1 MADTS
6 VGIALNLAVKGLA
19 NIDMCGASMKKLAL
33 SIKGA
38 GKEARYLMKELK
50 QIKENN
56 LRLDGIKRQMD
67 GFKSQVMERA
77 ATAVSLAMPVKF
89 AIDYESAMV
98 NVKKYIEFES
108 EEQFKQI
115 GSEIKQLSS
124 HLGVGFTEI
133 ADIAASGGQ
142 QGLKANEIMDYT
154 KLVTKLGVAFDMSGK
169 DAGDAAAYVMNN
181 FKLSVKELEKLGNQ
195 MNFLDDKMS
204 MVKANELFNILNR
217 TSSNANIL
225 GLSAD
230 STAALGASLLSVG
243 KAPEVA
249 STALNSMFNALANL
263 DGQDEK
269 FHKALNKM
277 GMDAQYLKNA
287 LKKDAATALQE
298 FILAISNV
306 KGDEQMG
313 VLTDMFGKQF
323 SDDLGS
329 LAVNKDILN
338 NAFNLIKQ
346 DSSKSLDEALKLKL
360 KTTKSSLER
369 LINSLKN
376 LGVNI
381 GSVLLPPLATL
392 ADGLAKVSNWLSEL
406 TEKSPIVSKII
417 SGLGVAIMGFAV
429 ILPAVGYAAAF
440 VSGGLLR
447 LKNVF
452 LLLKIEASLA
462 TIKLKRLTAALWLKD
477 KAMKAL
483 TATTKLLTSAM
494 KALGKF
500 IKGAFWVAGKALV
513 LAYNVALNTLKFTVG
528 AASKAF
534 KFLAIGIRAI
544 SAAMMANPL
553 GLILGSIAVVAGIII
568 ANWDKVKAWFM
579 AFIEWLRPI
588 WEPTINGIKQIWN
601 EVGSFFSFITDGWKA
616 IFSGVADFMATV
628 FQEPVEWIKGLF
640 EPLFNWL
647 VEKFSWVGSALDG
660 IKSGVKTA
668 LGWVRLGGDEQSYDT
683 PNGGF
688 SSGGGLIS
696 SSFSPAAQ
704 YQAAAMTASGATI
717 NVNFSGGINIATNNG
732 KFDMSEFERQ
742 LVSSVKRAL
751 KTDEMNAKNRSIIG
765 Q

>member
-19 NIDMCGASMKKLAL
+19 NIDICSASMKKLAL

-38 GKEARYLMKELK
+38 GKQARYLMKELK
-50 QIKENN
+50 QIKANN
-56 LRLDGIKRQMD
+56 LKLDGIKKQMD
-67 GFKSQVMERA
+67 GFKSQFMERA
-77 ATAVSLAMPVKF
+77 ATAVSLALPVKF
-89 AIDYESAMV
+89 AIDFESAMV
-98 NVKKYIEFES
+98 DVKKYIEFES
-108 EEQFKQI
+108 DEQFKQL
-115 GSEIKQLSS
+115 GGEIKELSS
-124 HLGVGFTEI
+124 SLGVGFDEL
-133 ADIAASGGQ
+133 AAIAASGGQ
-142 QGLKANEIMDYT
+142 QGLKADQIIDYT
-154 KLVTKLGVAFDMSGK
+154 RLVSKLGVAFDMSGR

-181 FKLSVKELEKLGNQ
+181 FKLGIKELEKLGNQ

-204 MVKANELFNILNR
+204 MVKSSELFNILNR
-217 TSSNANIL
+217 TSSNANLL

-230 STAALGASLLSVG
+230 SAAALGASLLSVG

-249 STALNSMFNALANL
+249 STALNSMYNALANL

-287 LKKDAATALQE
+287 IKKDAATAVQD

-329 LAVNKDILN
+329 LVVNKDILN

-346 DSSKSLDEALKLKL
+346 DSSKSELKL

-369 LINSLKN
+369 LTNAIKN

-392 ADGLAKVSNWLSEL
+392 ADALAKASNWLSDL
-406 TEKSPIVSKII
+406 TEKSPFLSKVI

-429 ILPAVGYAAAF
+429 ILPTIGYAAAF
-440 VSGGLLR
+440 VSSGLIR

-452 LLLKIEASLA
+452 LLLKIETALL
-462 TIKLKRLTAALWLKD
+462 TIKTKGFTAALWLKD

-513 LAYNVALNTLKFTVG
+513 LSYNVALNTLKFTAG
-528 AASKAF
+528 AVSKAF

-553 GLILGSIAVVAGIII
+553 SLILGSIAVVAGIII
-568 ANWDKVKAWFM
+568 TNWDKVKAWFI
-579 AFIEWLRPI
+579 AFIEWLRPV
-588 WEPTINGIKQIWN
+588 WEPIIGGIKQIWR
-601 EVGSFFSFITDGWKA
+601 EVGSFFGFIFDGWKA
-616 IFSGVADFMATV
+616 IFSGVAKFIAAV

-647 VEKFSWVGSALDG
+647 AEKFSWVGSALDG

-668 LGWVRLGGDEQSYDT
+668 LGWVGLGGDEQSYDT

-688 SSGGGLIS
+688 GSGGGLIS
-696 SSFSPAAQ
+696 SSFSHAAQ
-704 YQAAAMTASGATI
+704 YQAAAMTTNGSTI
-717 NVNFSGGINIATNNG
+717 NVNFSGDFNIATSSG
-732 KFDMSEFERQ
+732 KFDLAEFERQ
-742 LVSSVKRAL
+742 LVASVKRAL
-751 KTDEMNAKNRSIIG
+751 RQDEMNAKNRSIIG

>member
-1 MADTS
+1 
-6 VGIALNLAVKGLA
+6 
-19 NIDMCGASMKKLAL
+19 
-33 SIKGA
+33 
-38 GKEARYLMKELK
+38 
-50 QIKENN
+50 
-56 LRLDGIKRQMD
+56 
-67 GFKSQVMERA
+67 
-77 ATAVSLAMPVKF
+77 
-89 AIDYESAMV
+89 
-98 NVKKYIEFES
+98 
-108 EEQFKQI
+108 
-115 GSEIKQLSS
+115 
-124 HLGVGFTEI
+124 
-133 ADIAASGGQ
+133 
-142 QGLKANEIMDYT
+142 
-154 KLVTKLGVAFDMSGK
+154 
-169 DAGDAAAYVMNN
+169 
-181 FKLSVKELEKLGNQ
+181 

-287 LKKDAATALQE
+287 LKKDAAKAVQE

-346 DSSKSLDEALKLKL
+346 DSSKSLDEVLELKL
-360 KTTKSSLER
+360 KTTKNSLER

-392 ADGLAKVSNWLSEL
+392 ADGLAKASNWLSKL
-406 TEKSPIVSKII
+406 TEKSPILSKII

-447 LKNVF
+447 FKNVF

-462 TIKLKRLTAALWLKD
+462 TIKLKGLTATLWLKD

-500 IKGAFWVAGKALV
+500 IKGAFWVVGKALV
-513 LAYNVALNTLKFTVG
+513 LAYNVALNTLKFTAG
-528 AASKAF
+528 AVSKAF
-534 KFLAIGIRAI
+534 KFLTIGIRAI
-544 SAAMMANPL
+544 SVAIMANPL
-553 GLILGSIAVVAGIII
+553 GLVLGSIAVVAGVIIT
-568 ANWDKVKAWFM
+568 NWDKVKAWFI
-579 AFIEWLRPI
+579 AFIEWLRPV

-601 EVGSFFSFITDGWKA
+601 EVGSFFSFIADGWKT
-616 IFSGVADFMATV
+616 IFSGVAYFIATV
-628 FQEPVEWIKGLF
+628 FQEPVE
-640 EPLFNWL
+640 
-647 VEKFSWVGSALDG
+647 
-660 IKSGVKTA
+660 
-668 LGWVRLGGDEQSYDT
+668 
-683 PNGGF
+683 
-688 SSGGGLIS
+688 
-696 SSFSPAAQ
+696 
-704 YQAAAMTASGATI
+704 
-717 NVNFSGGINIATNNG
+717 
-732 KFDMSEFERQ
+732 
-742 LVSSVKRAL
+742 
-751 KTDEMNAKNRSIIG
+751 
-765 Q
+765 

>member
-19 NIDMCGASMKKLAL
+19 NINICGASMRKLAL

-38 GKEARYLMKELK
+38 GKEARYLMKDLK
-50 QIKENN
+50 AIKVNN
-56 LRLDGIKRQMD
+56 LKLDGIKRQMD
-67 GFKSQVMERA
+67 GFKSQVMERV

-124 HLGVGFTEI
+124 QLGVGFTEI

-287 LKKDAATALQE
+287 LKKDATTAVQE

-306 KGDEQMG
+306 KGDEQ
-313 VLTDMFGKQF
+313 
-323 SDDLGS
+323 
-329 LAVNKDILN
+329 
-338 NAFNLIKQ
+338 
-346 DSSKSLDEALKLKL
+346 
-360 KTTKSSLER
+360 R
-369 LINSLKN
+369 
-376 LGVNI
+376 
-381 GSVLLPPLATL
+381 
-392 ADGLAKVSNWLSEL
+392 
-406 TEKSPIVSKII
+406 
-417 SGLGVAIMGFAV
+417 
-429 ILPAVGYAAAF
+429 
-440 VSGGLLR
+440 
-447 LKNVF
+447 
-452 LLLKIEASLA
+452 
-462 TIKLKRLTAALWLKD
+462 
-477 KAMKAL
+477 
-483 TATTKLLTSAM
+483 
-494 KALGKF
+494 
-500 IKGAFWVAGKALV
+500 
-513 LAYNVALNTLKFTVG
+513 AY
-528 AASKAF
+528 
-534 KFLAIGIRAI
+534 
-544 SAAMMANPL
+544 
-553 GLILGSIAVVAGIII
+553 
-568 ANWDKVKAWFM
+568 
-579 AFIEWLRPI
+579 
-588 WEPTINGIKQIWN
+588 
-601 EVGSFFSFITDGWKA
+601 
-616 IFSGVADFMATV
+616 
-628 FQEPVEWIKGLF
+628 
-640 EPLFNWL
+640 
-647 VEKFSWVGSALDG
+647 
-660 IKSGVKTA
+660 
-668 LGWVRLGGDEQSYDT
+668 
-683 PNGGF
+683 
-688 SSGGGLIS
+688 
-696 SSFSPAAQ
+696 
-704 YQAAAMTASGATI
+704 
-717 NVNFSGGINIATNNG
+717 
-732 KFDMSEFERQ
+732 
-742 LVSSVKRAL
+742 
-751 KTDEMNAKNRSIIG
+751 
-765 Q
+765 

>member
-6 VGIALNLAVKGLA
+6 IGIALNLAVKGLA

-50 QIKENN
+50 QIKANN
-56 LRLDGIKRQMD
+56 LILNRIKSQMD
-67 GFKSQVMERA
+67 GFKSEFMERA
-77 ATAVSLAMPVKF
+77 ATAVSLSLPVKF
-89 AIDYESAMV
+89 AIDFESAMV
-98 NVKKYIEFES
+98 DVKKYIEFES
-108 EEQFKQI
+108 DEQFRQI
-115 GSEIKQLSS
+115 GGEIKQLSS
-124 HLGVGFTEI
+124 QFGVGFADI
-133 ADIAASGGQ
+133 ANIAASGGQ
-142 QGLKANEIMDYT
+142 QGLKANQIMDYT
-154 KLVTKLGVAFDMSGK
+154 KLVLKMGVAFDMSGR

-204 MVKANELFNILNR
+204 MVKSNELFNILNR

-277 GMDAQYLKNA
+277 GLDAQYLKIA
-287 LKKDAATALQE
+287 LKKDTTKAVQE

-329 LAVNKDILN
+329 LAINKDILK
-338 NAFNLIKQ
+338 NAFDLIKQ
-346 DSSKSLDEALKLKL
+346 DSSKSLDEALELKL

-369 LINSLKN
+369 LTNSLKN

-381 GSVLLPPLATL
+381 GSVLLPSLAGL
-392 ADGLAKVSNWLSEL
+392 ADRLAKASNWLSTL
-406 TEKSPIVSKII
+406 TEKSPILSKII
-417 SGLGVAIMGFAV
+417 SGLGVVIMGFAV
-429 ILPAVGYAAAF
+429 ILPAMGYAAAF

-462 TIKLKRLTAALWLKD
+462 TIKLKGLTAAFWLKD
-477 KAMKAL
+477 KAIKAL
-483 TATTKLLTSAM
+483 TATTKFLTSAM
-494 KALGKF
+494 KALGKV
-500 IKGAFWVAGKALV
+500 IKGAFWVVGKSLV
-513 LAYNVALNTLKFTVG
+513 LAYNVSLNTLKFTAG
-528 AASKAF
+528 AVSKAF

-553 GLILGSIAVVAGIII
+553 GLVLGSIAVLAGIII
-568 ANWDKVKAWFM
+568 ANWDKVKAWFI
-579 AFIEWLRPI
+579 AFIEWLHLV
-588 WEPTINGIKQIWN
+588 WEPIINGIKQIWS
-601 EVGSFFSFITDGWKA
+601 EVGSFFSFIADGWKA
-616 IFSGVADFMATV
+616 IFSSVADFMTTV
-628 FQEPVEWIKGLF
+628 FQKPIEWIKGVF

-647 VEKFSWVGSALDG
+647 AEKFSWVGSVLDG

-668 LGWVRLGGDEQSYDT
+668 LDWVGLGGDEQSYDT
-683 PNGGF
+683 QNGIFSNGGD
-688 SSGGGLIS
+688 LIS
-696 SSFSPAAQ
+696 SSFTPTAQ
-704 YQAAAMTASGATI
+704 SQALAMTTNGATI
-717 NVNFSGGINIATNNG
+717 NVNFSGDFNIATNNG
-732 KFDMSEFERQ
+732 KFDMAEFERA
-742 LVSSVKRAL
+742 LVASVKRAL
-751 KTDEMNAKNRSIIG
+751 RTDEMNAKNRSIIG